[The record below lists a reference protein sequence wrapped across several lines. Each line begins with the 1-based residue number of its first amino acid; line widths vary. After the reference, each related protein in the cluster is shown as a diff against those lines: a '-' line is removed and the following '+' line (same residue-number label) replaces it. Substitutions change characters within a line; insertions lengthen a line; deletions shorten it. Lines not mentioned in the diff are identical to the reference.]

1 MICEKALGTSQ
12 FKIWQIPG
20 QSLYSNR
27 IVVGTIQSTSENS
40 GNNIIWEGSF
50 LSLYAKFRKKFHH
63 DQWDF
68 LIIFLRK
75 WEISGNNLRIPFISL
90 RKFRDTRFHFSFKI
104 VPLFR
109 GHRDC
114 GEKAQDEGSFPVCGD
129 RATGYHYAATT
140 CESCKVVYFFS
151 RDFFS

>member
-1 MICEKALGTSQ
+1 MERICDALMICEKALGTSQ

-20 QSLYSNR
+20 QSLYSNG
-27 IVVGTIQSTSENS
+27 IVAGTIQSTSENS

-63 DQWDF
+63 DQ
-68 LIIFLRK
+68 
-75 WEISGNNLRIPFISL
+75 
-90 RKFRDTRFHFSFKI
+90 
-104 VPLFR
+104 

-140 CESCKVVYFFS
+140 CEQEDVRRKRNNQQALKTIAVPQSNSELPFAAGIS
-151 RDFFS
+151 E